1 MTPWEVEV
9 EDLIMSHGLP
19 AVLRVVLD
27 AVQHVAERHF
37 WNNPESYRGNPVR
50 AVIATEWKEEQ

>member
-1 MTPWEVEV
+1 VTPWEVEV

-27 AVQHVAERHF
+27 AVRHEASEEVVALL
-37 WNNPESYRGNPVR
+37 
-50 AVIATEWKEEQ
+50 EQAAEKAGE